1 MHRLFLE
8 RLAIGLLAGLALS
21 CLPQAGRAADGER
34 VRFYTWDKVEI
45 HGTFYP
51 GRGNKSPCVLML
63 HPLGGSSEQD
73 GWADL
78 AKQLQKKE
86 LAVLTFDFR
95 GHGESTAVDPEFWTI
110 NQASHSLK
118 SYRPGK
124 LRDQISYKDFTSL
137 THWAALLDDI
147 AAAKLF
153 LDRKN
158 DSGECNSSHVIVIGA
173 EAGASLGA
181 MWIWSEW
188 QRRKVASNVFDVGA
202 AAANRVEGQNIAG
215 AVYLSISPAI
225 GAGTRQY
232 DVPVSSWLKTPVRE
246 KVPMYFLYGEKDT
259 RAANFSKH
267 LADGVLR
274 AEKDNKM
281 KLTGKMP
288 IKDTKL
294 AGREL
299 LGKPSLP
306 TEDLIV
312 KYVATVVEARRTND
326 WARRDADRTVLVP
339 VPIRNYLNR

>member
-1 MHRLFLE
+1 MHRLFLG
-8 RLAIGLLAGLALS
+8 RLSAGLLAGLALT
-21 CLPQAGRAADGER
+21 CLPHAGRAADGER

-51 GRGNKSPCVLML
+51 SAKGNKSPCVLML
-63 HPLGGSSEQD
+63 HALGGSTEQD

-78 AKQLQKKE
+78 AKQLQKKD

-95 GHGESTAVDPEFWTI
+95 GHGESTAVDPDFWTI
-110 NQASHSLK
+110 NPASRLLK

-124 LRDQISYKDFTSL
+124 LRDQISYKDFNSL
-137 THWAALLDDI
+137 THWAALVDDI

-158 DSGECNSSHVIVIGA
+158 DSGECNSSHVIVVGA
-173 EAGASLGA
+173 ESGGTLGA
-181 MWIWSEW
+181 LWIYSEW
-188 QRRKVASNVFDVGA
+188 QRRRMASNVFDVGA
-202 AAANRVEGQNIAG
+202 GAANRAEGQNIAG
-215 AVYLSISPAI
+215 AVYLSISPSI
-225 GAGTRQY
+225 GVTSKY
-232 DVPVSSWLKTPVRE
+232 EVPVASWMKSPVRD

-259 RAANFSKH
+259 RAANLSKH
-267 LADGVLR
+267 LADSVLH
-274 AEKDNKM
+274 AEKDSKM

-339 VPIRNYLNR
+339 VPTKAYLNR